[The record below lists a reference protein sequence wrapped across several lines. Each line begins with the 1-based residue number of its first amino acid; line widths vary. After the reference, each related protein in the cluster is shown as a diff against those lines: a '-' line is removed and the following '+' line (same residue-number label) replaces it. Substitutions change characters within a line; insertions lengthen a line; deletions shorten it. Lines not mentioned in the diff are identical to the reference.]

1 MIEVIRIGRAEIFK
15 AHFAPYGFTV
25 RFLTVWFITLQ
36 CGSDSQSHHVG
47 KGHIVLQLYNHAQF
61 RFLWI
66 FLDIKY
72 KLE

>member
-36 CGSDSQSHHVG
+36 CGSDSQPHYVG

-61 RFLWI
+61 RSLGI
-66 FLDIKY
+66 FIY
-72 KLE
+72 